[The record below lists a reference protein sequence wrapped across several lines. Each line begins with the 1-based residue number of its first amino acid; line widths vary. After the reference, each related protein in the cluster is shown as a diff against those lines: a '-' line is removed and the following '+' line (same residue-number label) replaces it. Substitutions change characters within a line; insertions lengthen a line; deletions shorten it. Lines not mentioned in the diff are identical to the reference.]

1 MKNSIKLQKQ
11 YYSKDVAVHFDKGR
25 MNANH
30 MYKIETI
37 ESIFEKL
44 SYKKNGLSVLDL
56 GGGTGLHAEHFL
68 EKESEYVNQFIF
80 SDLSEDMLK
89 VAQRRL
95 LKYGEKVH
103 FICSPGETF
112 KLKQKVDCIYVS
124 GAMHHF
130 EDPEKVIEN
139 CYRYL
144 SEHGILIIC
153 EPVITNL
160 YAWPRVIFKPEE
172 YGQFHVTSKN
182 VSKWLEKQRYKVVE
196 KKWLHYRSNYK
207 VFRFLMNLEKIT
219 WMNWS
224 AVMFVV
230 VGRKEEE

>member
-1 MKNSIKLQKQ
+1 M
-11 YYSKDVAVHFDKGR
+11 
-25 MNANH
+25 
-30 MYKIETI
+30 
-37 ESIFEKL
+37 
-44 SYKKNGLSVLDL
+44 
-56 GGGTGLHAEHFL
+56 HAEHFL

-112 KLKQKVDCIYVS
+112 KLNQKVDCIYVS

-130 EDPEKVIEN
+130 EEPEKVIEN

-153 EPVITNL
+153 EPVITNP

-196 KKWLHYRSNYK
+196 RKWLHYRSNYK